1 MMNESTYCNM
11 KKPII
16 TVSFL
21 LNSKLLIFLELKK
34 SKLPLS
40 ILWRNTVKYSTKIGL
55 LKKKLGH

>member
-16 TVSFL
+16 IVSFL

-34 SKLPLS
+34 
-40 ILWRNTVKYSTKIGL
+40 VKIASEYSMEKYC
-55 LKKKLGH
+55 